1 MRKPIPKSV
10 RKLVYAKYNGHC
22 AYCGCEIPE
31 KGFNVDH
38 LHCLRNYEYTE
49 EFTGIDVHDIGN
61 LMPSCGSC
69 NRYKATMDLETF
81 RKQLLDTYSI
91 RSYAYPKHF
100 SVVPWG
106 NFHVRL
112 HRNNNNQNVPMF
124 PGHTGCR
131 PDR

>member
-22 AYCGCEIPE
+22 AYCGCDIPE

-49 EFTGIDVHDIGN
+49 EFTGIDVHDISN

-81 RKQLLDTYSI
+81 RKQL
-91 RSYAYPKHF
+91 
-100 SVVPWG
+100 
-106 NFHVRL
+106 
-112 HRNNNNQNVPMF
+112 QNI
-124 PGHTGCR
+124 
-131 PDR
+131 PDRLKRDVCTYNIAVRFGMVQENREPIKFYFERVGGADGKL

>member
-1 MRKPIPKSV
+1 MRKPISKSV

-38 LHCLRNYEYTE
+38 LHCIRNYEYTE
-49 EFTGIDVHDIGN
+49 EFTGIDVHDISN

-81 RKQLLDTYSI
+81 RKELQKI
-91 RSYAYPKHF
+91 
-100 SVVPWG
+100 
-106 NFHVRL
+106 
-112 HRNNNNQNVPMF
+112 
-124 PGHTGCR
+124 
-131 PDR
+131 PDRLKRDVCTYNIALRYGMVVEDREPIKFYFEKVGGVDA